1 MTSETPAVGSPPQ
14 QIEQLRLVTMAQ
26 AADAL
31 GVAYWQVQRAVR
43 RGDIP
48 SYSPFNSRRLV
59 RLSEVVE
66 FINASRQGGDDE

>member
-1 MTSETPAVGSPPQ
+1 MQSTIFRSPTATYTGAYPEKL
-14 QIEQLRLVTMAQ
+14 ITIGE

-31 GVAYWQVQRAVR
+31 GVAYWQVQRAVK

-48 SYSPFNSRRLV
+48 SYAPFNSRRLV

-66 FINASRQGGDDE
+66 FVEASRQGGVE

>member
-1 MTSETPAVGSPPQ
+1 
-14 QIEQLRLVTMAQ
+14 MAQ